1 MLPGPLSELLLREF
15 WERQPEDC
23 RDLLAASGES
33 VRIVSR
39 GTPNYDSGPDF
50 REALVRIG
58 GVLFRGDVELHVHA
72 GDWVAHRHHLDAR
85 YNSVILHVACRAGSI
100 PAITASG
107 RELPLLLL
115 PPSAQTPVPGT
126 GRPRSTCT
134 EPPAVHCHSPRPGE
148 GRALIRRFSRLG
160 IERMGRKV
168 LRLEHRLSDLLSEIP
183 SGGADAEDAPWEQ
196 LLYEGIL
203 EGLGYSKNRPP
214 FLRLAR
220 VLELADLRRIGLN
233 DREGVLAA
241 LFGAAGL
248 LPRSRFL
255 EEAES
260 RCYVRR
266 LRRRWRELQ
275 TGLRVPVMHE
285 TEWKFFRLRPAN
297 LPTARLASF
306 AFLLPQLFGPG
317 RTGEMLSLFCRRG
330 ESCSARLLRLRERF
344 LFRPDEFWAR
354 HLYFGTPQH
363 SSGIALG
370 RYRVDDIIVNTVL
383 PWLLLYA
390 GTFRHS
396 DIEQNAILTYRTY
409 PPLQRNRITWQVER
423 SLTHFPL
430 AGALLHQGALEWVG
444 RFCSRQRCALCPLA
458 PPGNGSGTSQQP
470 VPPAPGTD
478 PRTLRM

>member
-1 MLPGPLSELLLREF
+1 MQAGPFSELWLRQF
-15 WERQPEDC
+15 WERRSEDC
-23 RDLLAASGES
+23 RDLRTASGES
-33 VRIVSR
+33 VRILSR

-50 REALVRIG
+50 REALIRIG
-58 GVLFRGDVELHVHA
+58 GVLFRGDVEVHIHA
-72 GDWVAHRHHLDAR
+72 SDWVAHRHHLDAR
-85 YNSVILHVACRAGSI
+85 YNSVILHVACHAGSI
-100 PAITASG
+100 PAFTASG

-115 PPSAQTPVPGT
+115 PPQAQTPIPGT
-126 GRPRSTCT
+126 GRLLPTCA
-134 EPPAVHCHSPRPGE
+134 EPPAVHCHLPHACE
-148 GRALIRRFSRLG
+148 GRALVRRLSRLG
-160 IERMGRKV
+160 MERMGRKV
-168 LRLEHRLSDLLSEIP
+168 LRLEHRLSDLLAEI
-183 SGGADAEDAPWEQ
+183 SFGGTDAQDAPWEQ

-233 DREGVLAA
+233 DREGILAA

-248 LPRSRFL
+248 LPQSRFL

-275 TGLRVPVMHE
+275 TGLRIPAMHE

-306 AFLLPQLFGPG
+306 AFLLPHLFGPG
-317 RTGEMLSLFCRRG
+317 RTGEVLSLFCG
-330 ESCSARLLRLRERF
+330 HEESCGARLLHLRERF
-344 LFRPDEFWAR
+344 LFRPDEFWAH

-363 SSGIALG
+363 TCGIALG
-370 RYRVDDIIVNTVL
+370 RHRVDDIIVNTVL

-390 GTFRHS
+390 GTFCFS
-396 DIEQNAILTYRTY
+396 DIEQNALMMYRTF

-423 SLTHFPL
+423 SLMRFPL
-430 AGALLHQGALEWVG
+430 ASALLHQGALEWVG
-444 RFCSRQRCALCPLA
+444 QFCSRHRCALCPLA
-458 PPGNGSGTSQQP
+458 PPGKGSGTSQRP
-470 VPPAPGTD
+470 VPPAPETN
-478 PRTLRM
+478 PRMLRT